1 MINLSPLNQVSLY
14 IHIPFCLKKCG
25 YCDFFSLENQS
36 KEVMSG
42 VLTETL
48 NQARW
53 FLQKLGNP
61 AISTIFIGGG
71 TPSLL
76 PLTLLKH
83 LLDSLQSMTQSTKNS
98 APVEWSIEANP
109 ESITP
114 DFLSI
119 INESGVNRLSLGIQ
133 SMDNHILALL
143 ERTGNRED
151 SLRAIELIK
160 ESWKGDLSIDLI
172 TGIPEQTKELFKA
185 DIQKILEFEPDH
197 VSLYGLQIEEGT
209 PFFTRVR
216 SGRII
221 PLADGKVRILLEQAE
236 EMLLAAGYEKYE
248 LSNYSKPG
256 KACRHNLGYWRM
268 DPYLGCGPSGASTL
282 PGIDKQGR
290 KEVLRLE
297 VPRSFAL
304 FLEGEK
310 FLWGMF
316 RSTLRVKKL
325 QSLSKKEFLFENLMM
340 GFRLTS
346 GISWENL
353 ELRFGN
359 EVLSRIYPRMNSW
372 KEKGYLKEDGKA
384 LTREGTFIMNN
395 LLLELLDDLESVP
408 EEIITLSW

>member
-36 KEVMSG
+36 EEMMSG

-53 FLQKLGNP
+53 FLHNLGNP

-76 PLTLLKH
+76 PLPLLKN
-83 LLDSLQSMTQSTKNS
+83 LLDSLQSMTRN

-119 INESGVNRLSLGIQ
+119 INESGVTRLSLGIQ
-133 SMDNHILALL
+133 SMDNGILELL

-151 SLRAIELIK
+151 SLKAIELIK
-160 ESWKGDLSIDLI
+160 ESWKGDLSLDLI
-172 TGIPEQTKELFKA
+172 TGIPDQTKELFEA

-197 VSLYGLQIEEGT
+197 ISIYGLQIEEET

-221 PLADGKVRILLEQAE
+221 PLAEGKVRILLEQAE

-304 FLEGEK
+304 FLEGEES
-310 FLWGMF
+310 LWGMF
-316 RSTLRVKKL
+316 RSTIPGGKAE
-325 QSLSKKEFLFENLMM
+325 SLSKKEFLFENLMM

-408 EEIITLSW
+408 EEIITLIWP

>member
-36 KEVMSG
+36 KEMMSG

-53 FLQKLGNP
+53 FLHNLGNP
-61 AISTIFIGGG
+61 AISTVFIGGG

-76 PLTLLKH
+76 PLPLLKN
-83 LLDSLQSMTQSTKNS
+83 LLDSLQSMTRN

-119 INESGVNRLSLGIQ
+119 INESGVTRLSLGIQ
-133 SMDNHILALL
+133 SMDNGILELL

-151 SLRAIELIK
+151 SLKAIELIK
-160 ESWKGDLSIDLI
+160 ESWKGDLSLDLI
-172 TGIPEQTKELFKA
+172 TGIPDQTKELFEA

-197 VSLYGLQIEEGT
+197 ISIYGLQIEEET

-248 LSNYSKPG
+248 LSNYGKPG

-304 FLEGEK
+304 FLEGEVS
-310 FLWGMF
+310 LWGMF
-316 RSTLRVKKL
+316 RSTLRGKKAE
-325 QSLSKKEFLFENLMM
+325 SLSKKEFLFENLMM

-408 EEIITLSW
+408 EEIITLIWP

>member
-14 IHIPFCLKKCG
+14 IHIPFCLI
-25 YCDFFSLENQS
+25 LHN
-36 KEVMSG
+36 
-42 VLTETL
+42 
-48 NQARW
+48 
-53 FLQKLGNP
+53 LGNP
-61 AISTIFIGGG
+61 AISTVFIGGG

-76 PLTLLKH
+76 PLPLLKN
-83 LLDSLQSMTQSTKNS
+83 LLDSLQSMTRN

-119 INESGVNRLSLGIQ
+119 TNESGVTRLSLGIQ
-133 SMDNHILALL
+133 SMDNGILELL

-151 SLRAIELIK
+151 SLKAIELIK
-160 ESWKGDLSIDLI
+160 ESWKGDLSLDLI
-172 TGIPEQTKELFKA
+172 TGIPEQTKELFEA

-197 VSLYGLQIEEGT
+197 ISIYGLQIEEET

-304 FLEGEK
+304 FLEGEVS
-310 FLWGMF
+310 LWGMF
-316 RSTLRVKKL
+316 RSTLRGKKAE
-325 QSLSKKEFLFENLMM
+325 SLSKKEFLFENLMM

-395 LLLELLDDLESVP
+395 LMLELLDDLESVP
-408 EEIITLSW
+408 EEIITLIWP

>member
-1 MINLSPLNQVSLY
+1 
-14 IHIPFCLKKCG
+14 
-25 YCDFFSLENQS
+25 
-36 KEVMSG
+36 
-42 VLTETL
+42 
-48 NQARW
+48 
-53 FLQKLGNP
+53 
-61 AISTIFIGGG
+61 
-71 TPSLL
+71 
-76 PLTLLKH
+76 
-83 LLDSLQSMTQSTKNS
+83 LDSLQSMTRN

-119 INESGVNRLSLGIQ
+119 TNESGVTRLSLGIQ
-133 SMDNHILALL
+133 SMDNGILELL

-151 SLRAIELIK
+151 SLKAIELIK
-160 ESWKGDLSIDLI
+160 ESWKGDLSLDLI
-172 TGIPEQTKELFKA
+172 TGIPDQTKELFEA

-197 VSLYGLQIEEGT
+197 ISIYGLQIEEET

-221 PLADGKVRILLEQAE
+221 PLAEGKVRILLEQAE

-304 FLEGEK
+304 FLEGEES
-310 FLWGMF
+310 LWGMF
-316 RSTLRVKKL
+316 RSTIPGGKAE
-325 QSLSKKEFLFENLMM
+325 SLSKKEFLFENLMM

-408 EEIITLSW
+408 EEIITLIWP

>member
-36 KEVMSG
+36 KEMMSG

-53 FLQKLGNP
+53 FLHNLGNP

-76 PLTLLKH
+76 PLPLLKN
-83 LLDSLQSMTQSTKNS
+83 LLDSLQSMTRN

-119 INESGVNRLSLGIQ
+119 TNESGVTRLSLGIQ
-133 SMDNHILALL
+133 SMDNGILELL

-151 SLRAIELIK
+151 SLKAIELIK
-160 ESWKGDLSIDLI
+160 ESWKGDLSLDLI
-172 TGIPEQTKELFKA
+172 TGIPDQTKELFEA

-197 VSLYGLQIEEGT
+197 ISIYGLQIEEET

-221 PLADGKVRILLEQAE
+221 PLAEGKVRILLEQAE

-304 FLEGEK
+304 FLEGEES
-310 FLWGMF
+310 LWGMF
-316 RSTLRVKKL
+316 RSTIPGGKAE
-325 QSLSKKEFLFENLMM
+325 SLSKKEFLFENLMM

-408 EEIITLSW
+408 EEIITLIWP